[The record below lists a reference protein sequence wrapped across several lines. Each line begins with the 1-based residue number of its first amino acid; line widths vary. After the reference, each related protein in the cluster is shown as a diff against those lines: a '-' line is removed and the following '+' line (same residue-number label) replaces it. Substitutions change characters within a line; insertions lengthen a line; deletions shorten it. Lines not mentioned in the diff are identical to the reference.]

1 MEPDSNSDSMLWVL
15 LKVDGWGFY
24 LLFLVL
30 WLDSVQEN
38 GEALES
44 KFAWAV
50 GIDTLR
56 LQFL

>member
-1 MEPDSNSDSMLWVL
+1 MEPDPNSDSVLRVL

-38 GEALES
+38 WETLES

-50 GIDTLR
+50 GIDILC